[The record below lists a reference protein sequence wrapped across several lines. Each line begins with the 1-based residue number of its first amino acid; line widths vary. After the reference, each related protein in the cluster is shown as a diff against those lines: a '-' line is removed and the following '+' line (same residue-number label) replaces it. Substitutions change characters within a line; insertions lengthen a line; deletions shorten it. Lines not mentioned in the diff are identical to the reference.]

1 LAQVDESVRIIQL
14 EMIDSSLFMFTL
26 LAMGQVC
33 ACWSLQGM
41 QSENHDNQERVV
53 VISGGAGFSEPISE
67 LPMSL
72 SLGGKLVRRVDHNH
86 ETPLISGP
94 ADSVDSHKVT
104 SVLLEVERGNSTSST
119 AIQTDSGK
127 IDHLTPLG
135 SRPKDSAETHK
146 MTSAMLEISAAAG
159 FSELP
164 LSEFPMMSSEDEKLV
179 RRVDHKN
186 HTSFG
191 SSPHVGAEAYKITSV
206 LLDAAKANSTS
217 STATLIR
224 SRDSLT
230 TVFIAMLF
238 LVLLAAIVGLSLMV
252 MKSQRDVLALKKEVT
267 PASRRAPISQPQL
280 EDEAAVMIQK
290 HYRSF
295 KKSRGQA
302 QMPVIY
308 ED

>member
-53 VISGGAGFSEPISE
+53 VSSGGAGFSEPISE

-72 SLGGKLVRRVDHNH
+72 LGGKLLRRVDHNH
-86 ETPLISGP
+86 ETLLISGT

-119 AIQTDSGK
+119 AIQTDSGE

-186 HTSFG
+186 HTSLG
-191 SSPHVGAEAYKITSV
+191 SSPDVGAEAYKITSV

-230 TVFIAMLF
+230 PVFVAIPF

-280 EDEAAVMIQK
+280 EDEAAVMIQRN
-290 HYRSF
+290 YRSF

-302 QMPVIY
+302 QMPVIH